1 MNKTIV
7 AIFKTRNSAELAV
20 EQIRDSGLRVEDIS
34 IIRLNDEENTD
45 NNYSTYSSDNITNGA
60 VGGAAI
66 GGTAG
71 LLIGLGAFAVPGL
84 GVLTAA
90 GPVSGLISGG
100 ISGGIVAMLANLGI
114 SAEHGSEYEEIIRRG
129 QVYLS
134 MPVTEDT
141 GGKVSKILR
150 DCGGENITL
159 HRS

>member
-60 VGGAAI
+60 VGG
-66 GGTAG
+66 TAG

-100 ISGGIVAMLANLGI
+100 VSGGIVGMLTNLGI

-129 QVYLS
+129 QVYFS

>member
-60 VGGAAI
+60 VGD
-66 GGTAG
+66 TAG

-100 ISGGIVAMLANLGI
+100 VSGGIVGMLANLGI

-129 QVYLS
+129 QVYFS